1 MCLNLINYD
10 FDYFKKNSKLLLLT
24 TTLNTHMNEKNTN
37 FKNYFWRAWIYFL
50 NKLFLLK
57 TL

>member
-37 FKNYFWRAWIYFL
+37 FKNYFWRA
-50 NKLFLLK
+50 
-57 TL
+57 

>member
-10 FDYFKKNSKLLLLT
+10 FDYLKKNSKPLLLT
-24 TTLNTHMNEKNTN
+24 ATLNTHMNEKNTK
-37 FKNYFWRAWIYFL
+37 FKNYFWRVWIYFL

>member
-10 FDYFKKNSKLLLLT
+10 FDYLKKNSKPLLLT

-37 FKNYFWRAWIYFL
+37 FKNYFWRA
-50 NKLFLLK
+50 
-57 TL
+57 